1 MTAEQI
7 DRLIAENERLIY
19 QALREHYPYVRIT
32 EDIVQLGR
40 IALWK
45 AAKTYDSEK
54 GTFAHHAIMT
64 VRYELGTHFRDQS
77 RQKRVREESA
87 AHLEDPIPGTEDV
100 MLGDTIAAVPHSSF
114 VDWDGIR
121 AALSERDRE
130 IFGYMLSGYSG
141 QEIADVYGNSRQW
154 AHQHIQKIKKI
165 VSEYV

>member
-1 MTAEQI
+1 MTTEQI
-7 DRLIAENERLIY
+7 DRLIADNERLIY
-19 QALREHYPYVRIT
+19 QSLHEFYPGTRIT

-77 RQKRVREESA
+77 RQKRVCEESA
-87 AHLEDPIPGTEDV
+87 AHLDGPVPGTEEMV
-100 MLGDTIAAVPHSSF
+100 LGDTLEATPYSSF
-114 VDWDGIR
+114 VDWGGIQ
-121 AALSERDRE
+121 AALSERDWE

-141 QEIADVYGNSRQW
+141 QEIANVYGKTKQW
-154 AHQHIQKIKKI
+154 ASLRIQNIRRI
-165 VSEYV
+165 AAEYV